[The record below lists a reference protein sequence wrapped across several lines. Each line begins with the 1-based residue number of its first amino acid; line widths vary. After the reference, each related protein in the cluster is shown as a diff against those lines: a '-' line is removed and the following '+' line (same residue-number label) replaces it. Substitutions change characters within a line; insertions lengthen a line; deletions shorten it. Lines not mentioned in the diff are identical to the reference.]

1 MTNHCE
7 LLNLRVL
14 IVDDEITVADGV
26 RAYFED
32 EGIEVMSMDSAEA
45 AIEMVSQGIFFNVCI
60 MDMRL
65 TGIDGNNAIRILA
78 QLNPNL
84 RFLIHTGSAGY
95 VIPDDLRNLGIT
107 NSELFFKPQSDIGLL
122 VSAAQRLVL
131 ANKSKST
138 I

>member
-45 AIEMVSQGIFFNVCI
+45 AIEMVSQGMFFNVCI